1 MANLMALTRRWRAG
15 NSKTIHDSASDRAFT
30 ALNSLFLLA
39 VLVAVLYPLVY
50 VVSASFSDPHAVTS
64 GRVKLLPVDFST
76 IGYEKIFQHPTI
88 MRGFGNSLFYMI
100 VGSTVNVAMTLLA
113 AYPLSRRDLPGRKFL
128 IAFFFFPML
137 FSGGL
142 IPFFLVVRDMGL
154 LNTRWALIIPTAMS
168 VWNLMIAISFFR
180 TSIPGELLE
189 AAQLDGC
196 NDLQYF
202 VRILLPLSGPIIAV
216 LFLFYA
222 VWHWNQYFNAL
233 IFLDNQSLYPLQL
246 VMRDILIL
254 NDLDLGMLAD
264 VRTMAQQQSLREQLK
279 FTMIV
284 VSSLPVMLL
293 YPFVQ
298 RHFVKGITLGA
309 VKG

>member
-1 MANLMALTRRWRAG
+1 MATFAKHSPTRKSRA
-15 NSKTIHDSASDRAFT
+15 IHDSPGDRLFSI
-30 ALNSLFLLA
+30 LNTLFLLA
-39 VLVAVLYPLVY
+39 ILLAVLYPLVY

-64 GRVKLLPVDFST
+64 GRVKLFPVDFST
-76 IGYEKIFQHPTI
+76 IGYEKIFEHPTI
-88 MRGFGNSLFYMI
+88 MRGFSNSLFYML
-100 VGSTVNVAMTLLA
+100 VGSSVNVIMTLVA
-113 AYPLSRRDLPGRKFL
+113 AYPLSRRDLPGRRVL

-142 IPFFLVVRDMGL
+142 IPFFLVVRDIGL
-154 LNTRWALIIPTAMS
+154 YNTRWALIIPTAMS

-180 TSIPGELLE
+180 TSIPVELLE

-196 NDLQYF
+196 NDIQYF

-222 VWHWNQYFNAL
+222 VWHWNQYFYAL
-233 IFLDNQSLYPLQL
+233 IFLDDQSLYPLQL

-264 VRTMAQQQSLREQLK
+264 VRTMAQQQSLKEQLK